1 MQAPKDIKINN
12 ILNCKLCEA
21 VQLKA
26 NYPPNIADRV
36 CLEQKCSGY
45 YEYYCE
51 NCSTTSS
58 HSDHFPTEV
67 EEVVKEKLDEW
78 YDTVIKFGAAKDEVI
93 KDLEKN

>member
-1 MQAPKDIKINN
+1 MN
-12 ILNCKLCEA
+12 
-21 VQLKA
+21 
-26 NYPPNIADRV
+26 
-36 CLEQKCSGY
+36 
-45 YEYYCE
+45 
-51 NCSTTSS
+51 SS